1 MCQYNNQDQVNYINF
16 FFESTNF
23 FEYPEN
29 IIKTQVLKIIE
40 DGFKSIDEI
49 NIIFCNDKYLLELNN
64 RYLAS
69 DYYTDIIT
77 FNNSIDNLISGDLY
91 ISIDRIK
98 ENSIQYGASFI
109 YELARVIYHGI
120 LHLVKAND
128 KSALEK
134 KIMKQ
139 KEGNYLK
146 NSDLENL
153 INGIKR

>member
-29 IIKTQVLKIIE
+29 IIKIQVLKIIE
-40 DGFKSIDEI
+40 DSFKSVDEI

-64 RYLAS
+64 RYLGS

-120 LHLVKAND
+120 LHLVGFND

-134 KIMKQ
+134 KIMRQ
-139 KEGNYLK
+139 KEDYYLK

-153 INGIKR
+153 INGIKI